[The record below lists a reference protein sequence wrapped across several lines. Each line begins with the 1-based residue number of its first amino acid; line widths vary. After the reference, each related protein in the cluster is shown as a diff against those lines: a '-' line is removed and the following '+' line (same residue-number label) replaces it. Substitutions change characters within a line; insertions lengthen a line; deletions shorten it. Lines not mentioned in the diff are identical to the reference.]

1 MDLHVNR
8 SLMLYCLGPE
18 ILVALWMKEQVLH
31 RKHVHLKVP
40 GWLSAF
46 SALPTRKLPMFLSR
60 LKDTSSES
68 EIIWLVSGYVCIF
81 FLE

>member
-1 MDLHVNR
+1 
-8 SLMLYCLGPE
+8 
-18 ILVALWMKEQVLH
+18 MKEQVLH

-81 FLE
+81 FKNDVFECVLGCVGGR